1 MNNINWYPGHMKKT
15 RELIEGHLKKVDL
28 VLEVIDARI
37 PVSSKNPV
45 IDSIVLD
52 KPRITV
58 FNKADLSD
66 PKETKKWLKS
76 YREQGISA
84 VAVNSL
90 SGEGFPALYKGMEG
104 LRDLK
109 NKDRLVKRPFRIMV
123 VGIPNVGKSS
133 LINRLVKRKG
143 TATGNRPGVT
153 RGKQWLLMDNG
164 MELLDTP
171 GILWP
176 KFTHRKTGLALG
188 FLGSIKDEILDTE
201 NLALELIKE
210 LMKIKPEVL
219 GDRYRIETENMT
231 PLEVMEAIAE
241 NRGYLRKAEG
251 VDYERTARTVLDEF
265 RKGKLGRITLEPLEE

>member
-66 PKETKKWLKS
+66 PKETKKWLRS

-90 SGEGFPALYKGMEG
+90 SGEGFPALYKRMEG

-109 NKDRLVKRPFRIMV
+109 NKDRPVKRPFRIMV

-133 LINRLVKRKG
+133 LPSKVPAMSLSAWLPLKYLAP
-143 TATGNRPGVT
+143 ATGLPQSTRPLPSLVHGLV
-153 RGKQWLLMDNG
+153 GGL
-164 MELLDTP
+164 
-171 GILWP
+171 ILP
-176 KFTHRKTGLALG
+176 CQ
-188 FLGSIKDEILDTE
+188 ILQSFH
-201 NLALELIKE
+201 
-210 LMKIKPEVL
+210 LMKA
-219 GDRYRIETENMT
+219 G
-231 PLEVMEAIAE
+231 
-241 NRGYLRKAEG
+241 
-251 VDYERTARTVLDEF
+251 
-265 RKGKLGRITLEPLEE
+265 